1 MPTLFIVEDQQ
12 LLRLGLKIHLES
24 LGCCTVIG
32 EAGDGELALRE
43 ILRLRPDV
51 VLLDIGLPGLDGLE
65 VTWRIKQE
73 LPRIKIVIF
82 TSHTDADSVTAALG
96 AGADGYCSKDA
107 PVEQIS
113 NAIASASRGE
123 VWLDPTIAN
132 AVISKSRK
140 KDDQSE
146 WQLSS
151 LESGIL
157 GLIDGY
163 IDHEQ
168 IAHKLGIDSAAV
180 AKVLRNLLKRATNT
194 SGNRTVEEQTKRRE
208 HLSSWLTA
216 FVEQIDTGKLF
227 AEKYLLLELIG
238 EGGIGAVFKAKH
250 IFIERMVA
258 LKFLHPEV
266 IEDPLTMRSFQR
278 EATAI
283 ANIQHNN
290 IVTIF
295 DFGISSNNEPY
306 LVMELIKGSNLFDIL
321 QEDGKLS
328 IKRALSLAIQICEG
342 LGAAHKEGIVHC
354 DLKPANILIRS
365 DGSREDVKLVDFGLV
380 QLMPRHQSNL
390 QQQLTNKIF
399 ICGTPHYMSPEQCS
413 GKPVDASTDI
423 YSFGCVLFEMITG
436 ELVFEG
442 ETPMALFAKHIE
454 TAPPKLASVV
464 NDALPAGLSE
474 LVEAMLQKRGEL
486 RPKSM
491 MEIARSL
498 ESMLAT
504 LSD

>member
-1 MPTLFIVEDQQ
+1 VPTLFIVEDQQ

-24 LGCCTVIG
+24 LGCCSVIG
-32 EAGDGELALRE
+32 ESGDGELALRE
-43 ILRLRPDV
+43 IIRLRPDV
-51 VLLDIGLPGLDGLE
+51 VLLDIGLPGLDGIE

-73 LPRIKIVIF
+73 LPHVRVVIF
-82 TSHTDADSVTAALG
+82 SSHADAASVTSALG

-132 AVISKSRK
+132 AVISESK
-140 KDDQSE
+140 KQNDQSHR
-146 WQLSS
+146 QLSS
-151 LESGIL
+151 MESGIL
-157 GLIDGY
+157 NLIDGY

-168 IAHKLGIDSAAV
+168 IAHKLGIDSSAV
-180 AKVLRNLLKRATNT
+180 AKILRNLLKRATGE
-194 SGNRTVEEQTKRRE
+194 SGNRTVAELTKRRE
-208 HLSSWLTA
+208 QLSSWLTA

-238 EGGIGAVFKAKH
+238 EGGIGAVFKARH

-258 LKFLHPEV
+258 VKFLHPEV

-295 DFGISSNNEPY
+295 DFGISLNNEPY
-306 LVMELIKGSNLFDIL
+306 LVMELIKGSNLSDIL
-321 QEDGKLS
+321 QKDGKLP
-328 IKRALSLAIQICEG
+328 IKRALRLAIQICEG
-342 LGAAHKEGIVHC
+342 LDAAHKEGIVHC

-365 DGSREDVKLVDFGLV
+365 DGLREEVKLVDFGLV
-380 QLMPRHQSNL
+380 QLMPRHQSGL
-390 QQQLTNKIF
+390 QQQLTNKYF
-399 ICGTPHYMSPEQCS
+399 ICGTPLYMSPEQCS

-436 ELVFEG
+436 ETIFAG
-442 ETPMALFAKHIE
+442 ETSMALFAKHIE
-454 TAPPKLASVV
+454 SQPPRLSSVF
-464 NDALPAGLSE
+464 NDVLPAGLSD
-474 LVEAMLQKRGEL
+474 LIDAMLQKR
-486 RPKSM
+486 
-491 MEIARSL
+491 
-498 ESMLAT
+498 T
-504 LSD
+504 